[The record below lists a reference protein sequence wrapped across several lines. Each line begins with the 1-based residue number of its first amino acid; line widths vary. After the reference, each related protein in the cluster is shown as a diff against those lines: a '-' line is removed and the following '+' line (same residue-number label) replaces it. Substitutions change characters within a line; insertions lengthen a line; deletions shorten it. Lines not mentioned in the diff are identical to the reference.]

1 METKEWVEELR
12 KSLSKGSHVNAF
24 EVLTAFDPL
33 IELNDDLLLIL
44 IDCLS
49 CPYYPIRE
57 HALIKLEPFTHIDFV
72 RSAVIQGMQDDASR
86 IREAT
91 ADILSKHIESDK
103 TILPLLKNSLRDES
117 PFVVDKIL
125 TILEPYIE
133 KDKEFIINECLQN
146 KYLLLNTF
154 EILKKYTIGPKK

>member
-1 METKEWVEELR
+1 MEVKEWIEELR
-12 KSLSKGSHVNAF
+12 EYLIGGSYVNALR
-24 EVLTAFDPL
+24 VLTASSP
-33 IELNDDLLLIL
+33 IVESNNDLLLIL

-72 RSAVIQGMQDDASR
+72 RSAVVQALQDDAST

-91 ADILSKHIESDK
+91 AGILSKHIESDK
-103 TILPLLKNSLRDES
+103 TILPLLKSSLRDES